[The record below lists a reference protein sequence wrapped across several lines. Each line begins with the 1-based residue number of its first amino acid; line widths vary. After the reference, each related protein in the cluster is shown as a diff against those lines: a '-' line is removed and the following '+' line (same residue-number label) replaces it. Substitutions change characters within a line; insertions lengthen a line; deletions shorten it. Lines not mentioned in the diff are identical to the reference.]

1 MGLTVLEGQD
11 ESITVMVGKHGR
23 RQARRFEQ

>member
-1 MGLTVLEGQD
+1 MGLTVPEGQG

-23 RQARRFEQ
+23 RQVWRFEQ